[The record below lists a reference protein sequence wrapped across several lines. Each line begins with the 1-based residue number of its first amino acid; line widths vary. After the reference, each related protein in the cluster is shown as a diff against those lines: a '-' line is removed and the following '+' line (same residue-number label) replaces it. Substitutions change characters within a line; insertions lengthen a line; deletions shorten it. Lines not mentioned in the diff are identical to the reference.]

1 MDGITKQRLHGFGP
15 KGGGVQIDR
24 GLQVSDLV
32 CQANLVLSG
41 SGFQLSRQTV
51 TDPHFGLMV
60 THDTLDH
67 VRTAVE
73 TDHMQHRLSIVQ
85 KTHFR
90 HKFLTIHTAAG
101 FIAMDDCALANLL
114 LYVLPSAG
122 SLFDQL
128 VA

>member
-15 KGGGVQIDR
+15 KGGGVQIDQ

-32 CQANLVLSG
+32 CQANLWLSG

-73 TDHMQHRLSIVQ
+73 TDHMQHRCHRAEDPFPPV
-85 KTHFR
+85 
-90 HKFLTIHTAAG
+90 LTIHTAAG

-114 LYVLPSAG
+114 LYGFRLLARFLTS
-122 SLFDQL
+122 SL
-128 VA
+128 